1 MITRKVCTMQKRT
14 EGEMTK
20 AAKEIDR
27 LRASAESTVA
37 GREPNRKLRLLVLD
51 DDGFAPHHAALFW
64 WSVLSFL
71 LSRTEEQCGYD

>member
-1 MITRKVCTMQKRT
+1 MSKDRSLPLPSYGQANQDSSPAASATAAKATLEGSQERYAQCMKRT

-37 GREPNRKLRLLVLD
+37 GREPNLNL
-51 DDGFAPHHAALFW
+51 
-64 WSVLSFL
+64 
-71 LSRTEEQCGYD
+71 C